1 MLLPFVVLGYFNRCS
16 LPGALFAT
24 GPILYRR
31 SLPAIDASALFRS
44 LLSAVS
50 MMPCSIPVDRAGP
63 AVLDIPIL
71 SEQTSAD
78 STIGEL
84 RTSPPLLRLLRL
96 LGVLSRPLPMGLTE
110 ASPLDSRDFPASD
123 ANPSLSSLS
132 VPGLVLLPDM
142 NPIALGT
149 SLRPRML
156 KDGSAFP
163 DTGMRIGSPPFHLKN
178 PREALNKTGVVS
190 WYETTGEL

>member
-50 MMPCSIPVDRAGP
+50 MMPCSIPVDRAGTTI
-63 AVLDIPIL
+63 LDIPIL

-149 SLRPRML
+149 SLRLP
-156 KDGSAFP
+156 GFENFPASP
-163 DTGMRIGSPPFHLKN
+163 DTGMRIGSPPSHPKN
-178 PREALNKTGVVS
+178 PWDCLIPHSTD
-190 WYETTGEL
+190 